1 MSCRIVAERW
11 VRSAA
16 RTALIASERIAHP
29 LRRNQV
35 IARLRELRLPT
46 RVLFICEGN
55 IYRSPFAAG
64 CFARELPEHLRS
76 ECLIGSAGFT
86 GPGRAT
92 PADAIVLAAELGVDL
107 SAHRSS
113 LVHAAM
119 LADWD
124 LLVVMNSEQ
133 ERHLRVRFS
142 VAPSRIVVFGDLD
155 PLPIERRAIPDPW
168 LDPERVLHGCYTRV
182 LRCAETMAAVLA
194 ANWDARSGIPVAA
207 VGRDRGTR

>member
-1 MSCRIVAERW
+1 MVAGRW
-11 VRSAA
+11 FRSAA
-16 RTALIASERIAHP
+16 RRAVIASERVAHP
-29 LRRNQV
+29 LRRNHV

-55 IYRSPFAAG
+55 IYRSPFAAA
-64 CFARELPEHLRS
+64 CFAKHLPEHLRS

-86 GPGRAT
+86 GPGRAS
-92 PADAIVLAAELGVDL
+92 PADAIALAAELGMDL

-133 ERHLRVRFS
+133 ERHLRLRFS
-142 VAPSRIVVFGDLD
+142 VAPSRIIVFGDLD

-168 LDPERVLHGCYTRV
+168 MDPERVLRVCYTRV
-182 LRCAETMAAVLA
+182 LRCAETMAEVLT
-194 ANWDARSGIPVAA
+194 ANWDARSEFPVAA
-207 VGRDRGTR
+207 IGRERGNR